1 MKRSLFI
8 TIVVLLMAALF
19 VSCNADKAAE
29 DQLFE
34 VTIDSGARTLEASG
48 VLDVD
53 VENLV
58 WFYEATKTSGGFKY
72 GQTTEKTAVKEN
84 DAPGL
89 SGASLGSFS
98 KGTWQYKFYGYAAAD
113 VTSGVIA
120 EGAKPVFQQLNC
132 VATIAAD
139 YTLSVTLERGEG
151 ALPAA
156 IVKFATLNW
165 FHDDFKNE
173 DHTLTLKIFVE
184 GETTPRIDNIEGTWV
199 SADGKATFTTT
210 ASLTLAE
217 ASTLSFRVY
226 EGTDIIGTENIQI
239 AATPGMTYT
248 VAVSG
253 TASGI
258 TPVDTR
264 FGVEIDVA
272 GTAATLPITTE
283 TAVSV
288 KSSAAPDSTQAEA
301 ATTVSFPAGSFTA
314 AQAAAGD
321 KTLTIN
327 IMNVEEATN
336 AGFTISNG
344 QTAIGAISL
353 DIDGVDTSD
362 FNGKTVTIETYIA
375 AGLDPN
381 EIDVV
386 YTGPS
391 GDQPTDVDYDPQTG
405 RLSFNTTHF
414 SEYVVVS
421 TGAVAYNADTKAV
434 YESLQAAIDA
444 AQAGETIKLLKDVQ
458 SSSFILIYKSLTL
471 DGNNHTVDC
480 GSSVDRTLKLT
491 GQTITVKNMTL
502 RNSYSTGRCIDT
514 RGDLTSLTIENVEM
528 YCTGTGNIQPVT
540 ISYDGNTAP
549 ATKATVTITDSKIS
563 GIDGNGNRNGYAIIM
578 FRPVDLQLTET
589 EIEAWNCLYFKNSSA
604 SSTVS
609 VVGGSLK
616 CVGQEGNSNSF
627 GLIVFESVNN
637 IVALE
642 NVDVDITTSATVS
655 KQALV
660 VFSEWYGPNTSND
673 VSVTGGSIALNGENA
688 VFVIEKGA
696 ENTLTVTNASGVDDY
711 SYQSPEITDCVAY
724 MYTSNNTV
732 MCDGYY
738 NIDTLLAGNA
748 AASSHW
754 FCKGEWLELYTDAT
768 VSADATLYMNAN
780 YIGTFGLICGDKTL
794 SLADGVKLVIPE
806 GVTIAT
812 DVALDIF
819 SAPDGFAVVSGT
831 VPTGYSYAY
840 TVQAIQ

>member
-8 TIVVLLMAALF
+8 AIVVLLIATLF
-19 VSCNADKAAE
+19 VSCNADKATE

-34 VTIDSGARTLEASG
+34 VTVDSGARTLEASG

-72 GQTTEKTAVKEN
+72 GQTTEKTAVKAN

-199 SADGKATFTTT
+199 SADGKATFNTT

-321 KTLTIN
+321 KTLTIS
-327 IMNVEEATN
+327 IMNVEEANN

-344 QTAIGAISL
+344 QAAIGAISL
-353 DIDGVDTSD
+353 DIDGVDTSN

-386 YTGPS
+386 YTGTT
-391 GDQPTDVDYDPQTG
+391 GDQPDNVEYDPSNGKLVFT
-405 RLSFNTTHF
+405 TTHF
-414 SEYVVVS
+414 SEYVIVS
-421 TGAVAYNADTKAV
+421 TAAVAFNANTKAV
-434 YESLQAAIDA
+434 YTSIQDAIDD
-444 AQAGETIKLLKDVQ
+444 AQAGETVKLLKDQTITTVGGTDNTGKT
-458 SSSFILIYKSLTL
+458 FAVLIDRDLTL
-471 DGNNHTVDC
+471 DGNNHLITANIASLRAVVGII
-480 GSSVDRTLKLT
+480 GSANHLIEVNLDNLMVET
-491 GQTITVKNMTL
+491 GTKTGLAVETRGDVKTITVSNCTFSAKNGTTY
-502 RNSYSTGRCIDT
+502 RQA
-514 RGDLTSLTIENVEM
+514 LTIGGYN
-528 YCTGTGNIQPVT
+528 
-540 ISYDGNTAP
+540 SDDA
-549 ATKATVTITDSKIS
+549 TITTVNVLNSTIKTDDNAGSHYAFIIWNPVKLSVTDSTIKGYANLYFKEGSAGSTATIIGGS
-563 GIDGNGNRNGYAIIM
+563 MTSVGIDGA
-578 FRPVDLQLTET
+578 
-589 EIEAWNCLYFKNSSA
+589 
-604 SSTVS
+604 
-609 VVGGSLK
+609 
-616 CVGQEGNSNSF
+616 SNSF
-627 GLIVFESVNN
+627 GMITFEDGN
-637 IVALE
+637 IDVALE
-642 NVDVDITTSATVS
+642 DVDISVSTTATIS
-655 KQALV
+655 EQALV
-660 VFSEWYGPNTSND
+660 VFSEWFGPNTGNNVSVKGGSLSLSGDNAIYVIESGTENTLKVTDVSGVTDYSYTSPELNAWYSNGAFNTTKTGGMYITLDIPFNNGWMDNGEGIILIND
-673 VSVTGGSIALNGENA
+673 VVLDADINCSVSSGTIYLYFDGHTVTGGK
-688 VFVIEKGA
+688 VILPA
-696 ENTLTVTNASGVDDY
+696 GV
-711 SYQSPEITDCVAY
+711 SVVS
-724 MYTSNNTV
+724 
-732 MCDGYY
+732 
-738 NIDTLLAGNA
+738 DTA
-748 AASSHW
+748 
-754 FCKGEWLELYTDAT
+754 DMAT
-768 VSADATLYMNAN
+768 VFEAPSGSSIVETTD
-780 YIGTFGLICGDKTL
+780 GGLT
-794 SLADGVKLVIPE
+794 
-806 GVTIAT
+806 T
-812 DVALDIF
+812 
-819 SAPDGFAVVSGT
+819 
-831 VPTGYSYAY
+831 YS
-840 TVQAIQ
+840 VQ